1 MNLGDIEKRFDTNL
15 KLITTRGENQKIN
28 GIIKDKLSRIIMK
41 EFVALIPKMYSYLT
55 DDGCV
60 DKKAK
65 DEKMCVIKHELIS
78 EDFKTSLEKTGKMFR
93 SKAYKVSGE
102 RENKIVFSTSDEKR
116 LQTCD

>member
-1 MNLGDIEKRFDTNL
+1 MLNLGDIEKRFDANL

-55 DDGCV
+55 DGCV
-60 DKKAK
+60 DKKAN

-116 LQTCD
+116 LQTRD